1 MKWIL
6 CLLVSTVLLSAPLYA
21 IQQYT
26 EAECI
31 LVKQQVADY
40 KRRLGNSSVY
50 TIQSK
55 ASFDKHCQNPTQ
67 QTARLPE
74 PQPSQLTDI
83 QNVANANHVANVFLP
98 TKSFGLAAKPAESP
112 SVLTSMLKPMLPMLI
127 LAFLGSLALA
137 YFKKKL
143 PQIKGRMGENLV
155 IKALGMHLDQ
165 DEYSIIN
172 DVTLPLEDGG
182 STQVD
187 HIVVSRFGIFV
198 VETKNMS
205 GWIFGNE
212 NQAKW
217 TQTIRGSKHYFQNP
231 LRQNYK
237 HTKTLSDLLDL
248 PHELFHSVI
257 VFTRNAE
264 LKTKL
269 PDNVGHL
276 DEMVRYI
283 KAFSEETVTY
293 KLKLRVIKHI
303 EVEKLKQG
311 RKTNK
316 QHVEYLNKK
325 QSDRMPS

>member
-1 MKWIL
+1 MAAQPK
-6 CLLVSTVLLSAPLYA
+6 
-21 IQQYT
+21 
-26 EAECI
+26 E
-31 LVKQQVADY
+31 
-40 KRRLGNSSVY
+40 
-50 TIQSK
+50 
-55 ASFDKHCQNPTQ
+55 
-67 QTARLPE
+67 
-74 PQPSQLTDI
+74 QPSVVTLI
-83 QNVANANHVANVFLP
+83 LKPFLP
-98 TKSFGLAAKPAESP
+98 IFL
-112 SVLTSMLKPMLPMLI
+112 M
-127 LAFLGSLALA
+127 AFLGSIALA

-155 IKALGMHLDQ
+155 IKGLEKHLDQ
-165 DEYSIIN
+165 NEYSIIN

-182 STQVD
+182 TTQVD

-205 GWIFGNE
+205 GWIFGSE
-212 NQAKW
+212 KQANW
-217 TQTIRGSKHYFQNP
+217 TQTIHRSKHYFQNP

-276 DEMVRYI
+276 DEMMSYI
-283 KAFSEETVTY
+283 KAFSEEIVTY

-303 EVEKLKQG
+303 EVVKLKQG
-311 RKTNK
+311 RKTNR
-316 QHVEYLNKK
+316 QHVEYLHKK
-325 QSDRMPS
+325 RSV